1 MNSAEK
7 KEILLLIKDK
17 WSDINADFSDKGTN
31 RHTRENAWKE
41 ILEECKSKGHG
52 WTKQYDHRYLS
63 ATKWPSWRAEFNR
76 KTARNKKT
84 GSGGVTCLNEFDK
97 MIMEIIGTDSPDIAT
112 LGVPET
118 FSGQAAEADFLAKQK
133 LDTPGISSQSYIL
146 DESQTPRSRKR
157 RLSEISSKTSI
168 EEKRSQLL
176 DLELQL
182 KKRQIYEADLRIY
195 NMECEM
201 QIPHRFLQLSPI
213 DTVLTAENDT
223 VVTVEND
230 DMISE
235 LSN

>member
-17 WSDINADFSDKGTN
+17 WSEINADFSDKGTN

-84 GSGGVTCLNEFDK
+84 GSGG
-97 MIMEIIGTDSPDIAT
+97 IAT

-118 FSGQAAEADFLAKQK
+118 FSGQAAETDFLAKQK
-133 LDTPGISSQSYIL
+133 LDTPGTSSQSYIL

-157 RLSEISSKTSI
+157 RLSEISSKTSM

-213 DTVLTAENDT
+213 DT
-223 VVTVEND
+223 
-230 DMISE
+230 
-235 LSN
+235 SNCRK